1 MTRLGTCA
9 FAYQIQAI
17 THIPVHSHPH
27 LRPQIELCPEAYVC
41 AFFAHE
47 DLPPPLQRVCGS
59 FVIQEDDCEV
69 CPYFVPAGEKQLIR
83 ALRKKAASRRRRRA
97 KISQG

>member
-1 MTRLGTCA
+1 MTAGRLGTCA

-27 LRPQIELCPEAYVC
+27 LRPQIEICPEAYVC

-59 FVIQEDDCEV
+59 FLIQEDDCEN
-69 CPYFVPAGEKQLIR
+69 CHYYAPAGDKLLIR
-83 ALRKKAASRRRRRA
+83 LWRKKKVAKRRRRD
-97 KISQG
+97 KV